1 MLVIFSWVFIGSTEA
16 TAVTHRGAPCS
27 LFARGKQT
35 YQLENDRRKE
45 AAREIDFPAAVSDP
59 LSFNLSFPFL
69 IAPTTTH
76 THTHTCV
83 LMGHWL
89 CSGGQ
94 IKTHCLSASLGQ
106 YIHLVAVSVSL
117 YLCKWLFMGRR
128 SLLFS
133 PHWSVF
139 TWWERQV
146 LQGQRGREWNDYGK
160 CKQTLGEQQEKML
173 HKRLRFIREHW
184 CYCAA
189 VIRTTLQTLQST
201 EPPVRAWS
209 TKLMQINES
218 WWLSTIKQ
226 TPVLQ

>member
-1 MLVIFSWVFIGSTEA
+1 MF
-16 TAVTHRGAPCS
+16 RGADKDT
-27 LFARGKQT
+27 L
-35 YQLENDRRKE
+35 
-45 AAREIDFPAAVSDP
+45 P
-59 LSFNLSFPFL
+59 LSLPWSIHPSCCC
-69 IAPTTTH
+69 I
-76 THTHTCV
+76 CYV
-83 LMGHWL
+83 
-89 CSGGQ
+89 SGE
-94 IKTHCLSASLGQ
+94 
-106 YIHLVAVSVSL
+106 SL
-117 YLCKWLFMGRR
+117 YLCKRLFMGRR

-146 LQGQRGREWNDYGK
+146 LQGQREREWNDYGK
-160 CKQTLGEQQEKML
+160 CKQTLGKQQEKML

-201 EPPVRAWS
+201 EPPVRVWN

-226 TPVLQ
+226 TPMLQQPPCSCTSLVKLSVSVTGVDPTPRFCLRSQVVVFSRGQTWCETTVENVAQTWHA